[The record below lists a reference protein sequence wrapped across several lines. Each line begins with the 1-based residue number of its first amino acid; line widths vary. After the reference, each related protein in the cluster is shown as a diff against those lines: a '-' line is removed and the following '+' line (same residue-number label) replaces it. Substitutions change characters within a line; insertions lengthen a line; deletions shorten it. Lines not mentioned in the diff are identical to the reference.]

1 MKIRS
6 SYIGQAAFD
15 ANSFG
20 FEKVKA
26 PKTVTPAKDNKP
38 SKEDVAK
45 KYSDA
50 LAANNEE
57 LAAIWL
63 DAYEDICNLEEREAD
78 AAAFA
83 AKYPE

>member
-6 SYIGQAAFD
+6 NYIGQAAFE

-45 KYSDA
+45 KYNDA
-50 LAANNEE
+50 LAANNKE
-57 LAAIWL
+57 LAAVWL